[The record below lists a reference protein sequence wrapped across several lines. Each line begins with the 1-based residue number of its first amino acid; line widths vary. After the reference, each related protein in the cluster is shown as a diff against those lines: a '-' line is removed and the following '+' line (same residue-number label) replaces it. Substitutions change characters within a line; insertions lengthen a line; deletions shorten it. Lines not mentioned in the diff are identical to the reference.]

1 MTESTVNV
9 ELSLEAQLR
18 HRIDELIVRAETAES
33 ELLSMHS
40 KLDTALNLIATA
52 AAMARSMGPR
62 VSDPGSTLEHVT
74 RLMSFASDMA
84 AWVGDQIDVH
94 QIGRNIRSR
103 SRSRSRGR
111 DTRRSRFQ

>member
-18 HRIDELIVRAETAES
+18 HRINELIVRAETAES

-62 VSDPGSTLEHVT
+62 GVSDPGSTLEHVT

-84 AWVGDQIDVH
+84 AFVGDQTDVH
-94 QIGRNIRSR
+94 QIGRSIRSRSR

-111 DTRRSRFQ
+111 Q